1 MRSQG
6 NFPCSRNE
14 RDRDSQWECTQDAHV
29 RPNTTGQKQRGH
41 GKTRDRHPLCCRR
54 KTPSLQKEQLGQ
66 TNQDQHKQQ
75 RHCAIGNLAGDYLS
89 AQSRAPQIRCEMEGV
104 FPGRR
109 HQPLVRRHRSI
120 CDQGGDNDQC
130 PPEQC
135 GLDSREHCPR
145 PPLREGNADRRASR
159 DRCDR
164 GSFCCGG
171 VFAHRAASASRARS
185 AVCEGVRPTFTPT
198 ASSAFAF
205 AEAVPEL
212 PDTIAPAW
220 PMVLP
225 SGAVKPAM

>member
-6 NFPCSRNE
+6 DFPRGRNE
-14 RDRDSQWECTQDAHV
+14 RDRDGQRECTQDAHV
-29 RPNTTGQKQRGH
+29 RANAAGQKQRGH
-41 GKTRDRHPLCCRR
+41 GKTGDRHPLRCCGE
-54 KTPSLQKEQLGQ
+54 TPPLQQKQLGQ
-66 TNQDQHKQQ
+66 TNQDKNKQQ
-75 RHCAIGNLAGDYLS
+75 RHCSIGNLAGNHLRPK
-89 AQSRAPQIRCEMEGV
+89 SRAPQIRGEMESI
-104 FPGRR
+104 FPGCR

-164 GSFCCGG
+164 GPFCCGG
-171 VFAHRAASASRARS
+171 VFAHRAASTSRARS